1 MKILYILSG
10 TEAKGGATKSFLAM
24 ADSVAKKS
32 NEIAVVVPDDHGITP
47 ILKSRGWK
55 VLVVPYMFST
65 LPYISWSP
73 RDIIRFIPRLIMSRL
88 INRKARKIVSG
99 FAEEWRPDIVH
110 ENTSVTNLG
119 YHIARR
125 LNIPNVVHI
134 REYGWKDFRRVI
146 PNLKRR
152 LMSPNTYMV
161 AITSDLLNY
170 RGKNIPK
177 SHARVIYNGVIN
189 GGSLDFSADKSPYF
203 FYAGRI
209 QPQKGV
215 GDLINAYIKYV
226 ETELLSGLKPLGL
239 KLAGGYYSKYADDLK
254 NLISKAGLDDNV
266 EWLGEIDDVQNYY
279 SKAAA
284 TIIPSKYEGFGR
296 VMPEAMAAGSLCV
309 VRNSGG
315 LSEQLKNGRKLSG
328 HDIAFS
334 FDTVEDLTHCL
345 SEISRS
351 FYCAR
356 EYEVGGRFYNMIN
369 DAKKV
374 VKDLYSYEAN
384 ANGILNYYSDILN
397 YNHNLR

>member
-32 NEIAVVVPDDHGITP
+32 NEIAVVVPDDNGITP

-65 LPYISWSP
+65 FPYISWSP
-73 RDIIRFIPRLIMSRL
+73 RDIIRFIPRLIMSKL
-88 INRKARKIVSG
+88 INRKARRVVNR
-99 FAEEWRPDIVH
+99 FAEEWSPDIVH
-110 ENTSVTNLG
+110 ENTSVTDLG
-119 YHIARR
+119 YHVAKR

-146 PNLKRR
+146 PNLNRR
-152 LMSPNTYMV
+152 LMLPNTYMV
-161 AITSDLLNY
+161 AITSDLQKF

-177 SHARVIYNGVIN
+177 SHVRVIYNGVVSV
-189 GGSLDFSADKSPYF
+189 GSLDCRSEKSPYF

-209 QPQKGV
+209 RPQKGV
-215 GDLINAYIKYV
+215 GDLINAYIKYA
-226 ETELLSGLKPLGL
+226 EMELLSGLKPLGL
-239 KLAGGYYSKYADDLK
+239 KLAGAYYSEYADDLK
-254 NLISKAGLDDNV
+254 SLISRAGLDDNV
-266 EWLGEIDDVQNYY
+266 EWLGEIEDVHEYY
-279 SKAAA
+279 SEAAA
-284 TIIPSKYEGFGR
+284 TVIPSKYEGFGR

-315 LSEQLKNGRKLSG
+315 LAEQLKNGMELSG

-334 FDTVEDLTHCL
+334 FETIEELVQCL
-345 SEISRS
+345 SEISKS
-351 FYCAR
+351 FYSGH
-356 EYEVGGRFYNMIN
+356 EYELGGRFYNMIV

-374 VKDLYSYEAN
+374 VRDLYSFEAN
-384 ANGILNYYSDILN
+384 ANGILNYYSEILGSNHDI
-397 YNHNLR
+397 R